1 MSKKNTKAL
10 TFLCKGLTI
19 ENGKDIKEIPGNGVN
34 VNNFEM
40 NKEIINIK
48 VGVDTTNSDVA
59 TEAVKHSVNSH

>member
-1 MSKKNTKAL
+1 M
-10 TFLCKGLTI
+10 
-19 ENGKDIKEIPGNGVN
+19 KEIPSNGVN